1 MEAFG
6 RFKKFE
12 VKDAEFK
19 YGFKQQ
25 GIFALESIKKGKF
38 KVTSWIRPEL
48 MISIDT
54 QKLHRVNIPNNTFV
68 PWSTQV

>member
-1 MEAFG
+1 MEMEAFG

-38 KVTSWIRPEL
+38 KVTS
-48 MISIDT
+48 
-54 QKLHRVNIPNNTFV
+54 
-68 PWSTQV
+68 